1 MSKKATRLICIL
13 LAVLMVFGVAAYAL
27 SAGAFAVT
35 QAEIDA
41 LQKQRDA
48 IRDQQKDVQEQIDAL
63 NDEMAGV
70 IERKT
75 ALDQQ
80 NELNRQDV
88 ELINEQIELY
98 DQMIE
103 DKEAELDQAIQNE
116 EDQFEHYC
124 ARVRTM
130 EERSTLSYVSILL
143 KATSLSDFLSRLN
156 DIMDIVRND
165 QNVKAEYIAAR
176 EQVEEVKAEYETVQ
190 EEQKEKRTELLEEK
204 ERLEEQIDAACKII
218 AQLEDDIEEY
228 KAMYEENEA
237 LEAEVQAKIDEKVAA
252 LQKQKE
258 EEERARQAYLEQLKR
273 QQQSSSGGGS
283 TGGGTTS
290 AGFIWPVSSCTY
302 ITSKFGY
309 RVHPIFGTTKYH
321 SGVDIA
327 AGYGATITAA
337 AGGTVTVSEYSS
349 SYGNYC
355 VIYHSNGL
363 TTLYAHMNAL
373 PSVSVG
379 DTVSQGQVIGYVGS
393 TGRSTGPH
401 LDFRVWKHGSPIN
414 PLKMQSPPAE
424 PLRPAFREQFDSVR
438 VLMDRELEAAE
449 HQEVPHL

>member
-35 QAEIDA
+35 QSEIDA

-103 DKEAELDQAIQNE
+103 DKEAELEQAIQNE
-116 EDQFEHYC
+116 KDQFEHYC

-156 DIMDIVRND
+156 DVMDIVRND

-258 EEERARQAYLEQLKR
+258 EEERARQAYLEQLKK
-273 QQQSSSGGGS
+273 QQQAPSGSGSS
-283 TGGGTTS
+283 GGGTTS

-393 TGRSTGPH
+393 TGWSTGPH
-401 LDFRVWKHGSPIN
+401 CHFEVRSNGSCVD
-414 PLKMQSPPAE
+414 PLSYFSGVSFTYSSDA
-424 PLRPAFREQFDSVR
+424 
-438 VLMDRELEAAE
+438 
-449 HQEVPHL
+449 